1 LTENSLFRR
10 CVAEF
15 IGTLLLVYF
24 GAGAAAITI
33 LIANGESPKSNFL
46 SSGIGALGGLA
57 DWLAIGMA
65 FAIAIAGAIYIFGH
79 ISGCHINPAV
89 TIALWAVKKFPGKDV
104 IPYIISQLTGATFA
118 SILFV
123 GVVGKRAAVIG
134 GCGAT
139 ALFPGI
145 SYAPRDF
152 K

>member
-65 FAIAIAGAIYIFGH
+65 FAIASPEQSTFLGTY
-79 ISGCHINPAV
+79 
-89 TIALWAVKKFPGKDV
+89 L
-104 IPYIISQLTGATFA
+104 GAT
-118 SILFV
+118 LT
-123 GVVGKRAAVIG
+123 R
-134 GCGAT
+134 
-139 ALFPGI
+139 P
-145 SYAPRDF
+145 
-152 K
+152 